1 MHMSESKGYQRE
13 SHCREKGSVTK
24 TGSESR
30 IASRF
35 EACMIQ
41 VLCKEMSYS
50 FDSNYRGR
58 HVIEELISGERI
70 EFRDQGMP
78 RIEPVLNGFNGSF
91 YKEGI
96 KIEPRWRLLILFQL
110 EWFWISL
117 KLKEGQ
123 RVRRINKS
131 GGFLSV
137 AKTLDGSEG
146 LIWLR

>member
-24 TGSESR
+24 TGSGSR
-30 IASRF
+30 IASSHR
-35 EACMIQ
+35 
-41 VLCKEMSYS
+41 EMSYS
-50 FDSNYRGR
+50 FDNNYRGR